1 MAMPDW
7 TRAPPTIDLTGPP
20 EPPQARAPLTLPT
33 RSVEI
38 IEIDS
43 NDEDSDYGGN
53 SHSNNNNYISSGDD
67 SDGDGDDV
75 LFVRENPA
83 QPGPSSLHDYF
94 NWGRVPVMPRAP
106 RPQRIEE
113 NEYVTRRHDRNGR
126 REELENPFGTDD
138 DTDIRGHP
146 EASRNHDPMLAEA
159 TARAR
164 AARRASHSVD
174 AQIAAAIASGGRV
187 QHHHHHHHHVV
198 RPHPYNNSM
207 HDEQAPPQQQR
218 QQQQRNRQRQRRG
231 PLRVLDDAILGMLG
245 LVGVGQLSAFDQFV
259 RARDERRIRQRS
271 ESMFR
276 DDPNDEIDFYRLH
289 QEMED
294 RAQAV
299 AAEARAAAAAS
310 RPDTT
315 DELEPGF
322 TKALTV
328 DTVVICPACQL
339 PFGHSGVE
347 TAELWV
353 IWGCGHVIC
362 GDCVDSLFI
371 TKTEIKPN
379 QDTKVSPSKNG
390 RGKGRAKNKGSAKS
404 AISAPA
410 VGDGGTDA
418 DASERD
424 PTKDEEPEA
433 ENLFKITKKQYGN
446 CPCCNRKVKRSSIV
460 RLYH

>member
-1 MAMPDW
+1 MPDW
-7 TRAPPTIDLTGPP
+7 TRSPPTPPTIDLTGPP
-20 EPPQARAPLTLPT
+20 EPPRARAPLTLPT

-43 NDEDSDYGGN
+43 NDEDSDVGG
-53 SHSNNNNYISSGDD
+53 SHNNNYISSGDD
-67 SDGDGDDV
+67 SDSDGDDV

-83 QPGPSSLHDYF
+83 QAGPSNLHEYF
-94 NWGRVPVMPRAP
+94 NGRRVPVMPRAP
-106 RPQRIEE
+106 RPQRTVA
-113 NEYVTRRHDRNGR
+113 NEYVSLGRERGNVFGTNNNANVTDQPQENRGRSQVQEEATTRARSAR
-126 REELENPFGTDD
+126 READ
-138 DTDIRGHP
+138 
-146 EASRNHDPMLAEA
+146 S
-159 TARAR
+159 
-164 AARRASHSVD
+164 SHSLD

-198 RPHPYNNSM
+198 RPHHYNNPA
-207 HDEQAPPQQQR
+207 DGAPQQQQR
-218 QQQQRNRQRQRRG
+218 QRPHNQQRHRHG

-245 LVGVGQLSAFDQFV
+245 MVGVEQMSAFDQFV

-276 DDPNDEIDFYRLH
+276 DDATDEIDFYRLH

-310 RPDTT
+310 RTPDSTT
-315 DELEPGF
+315 NDELEPGF
-322 TKALTV
+322 TKALTL
-328 DTVVICPACQL
+328 DTVVICPTCQL

-347 TAELWV
+347 TAQLWV

-371 TKTEIKPN
+371 TKTEIKSN
-379 QDTKVSPSKNG
+379 QESLSKASPSKNG
-390 RGKGRAKNKGSAKS
+390 RGKGRAKNKASAKMAS
-404 AISAPA
+404 ED
-410 VGDGGTDA
+410 DGGA
-418 DASERD
+418 DVNMSEQD
-424 PTKDEEPEA
+424 PATKEDPEA
-433 ENLFKITKKQYGN
+433 EKLYKITKKQYGN